1 MLFGI
6 LVSLCLSLE
15 ATALPSYGIASLP
28 TRITLDRPLT
38 LTWFRDS
45 GDQITTLEIIP
56 VVEGGKP
63 VTSFRDNRIL
73 VPVGTETQGDITITP
88 TVTGLYGFNLQAD
101 PTTPPTVE
109 TSVAL
114 PVMTLLFVSS
124 AASSS
129 HPHTTGTHT
138 TPPPTTSTTAS
149 PSVPTTTSSPTK
161 KQNSVLIVALIVGLV
176 AGVILLLLVAY
187 FIWRRKQSK
196 TTRVVEYGPLA
207 ITPFQ
212 EAITTGYP
220 SSAKILTE
228 CKGPGP
234 SGPASATT
242 MSTTSY
248 TYNGTTSP
256 SRTETPQDLYQG
268 TSDSIPWV
276 RREQDGGRVPVEEA
290 VTVLPPQYDIRWCN
304 NS

>member
-15 ATALPSYGIASLP
+15 ATALPSYGVASLP

-63 VTSFRDNRIL
+63 VTSFGDNRIL

-109 TSVAL
+109 PGVAL

-124 AASSS
+124 ATSS
-129 HPHTTGTHT
+129 HPNTTGTQT

-149 PSVPTTTSSPTK
+149 PSVPVPTTTSSPTK
-161 KQNSVLIVALIVGLV
+161 KQNSVLIVALVVGLT
-176 AGVILLLLVAY
+176 AGVILFLLVAY

-196 TTRVVEYGPLA
+196 TTQAVEYGPLA

-212 EAITTGYP
+212 EAIIMGYP
-220 SSAKILTE
+220 SSSKIHTE
-228 CKGPGP
+228 CKRLGS
-234 SGPASATT
+234 SGPASAST

-248 TYNGTTSP
+248 THSGTTSP
-256 SRTETPQDLYQG
+256 LRTETPQDLYQG
-268 TSDSIPWV
+268 TSDSVPWV
-276 RREQDGGRVPVEEA
+276 RREQDGGRAPVEA
-290 VTVLPPQYDIRWCN
+290 VVLPPQYDIRWCN